1 MGNNHCCDE
10 NNLDIIEYDTQIE
23 EKDPEKI
30 AKTYIKVIEKIKN
43 KLILIK
49 ENNINNINKSYLT
62 NLSNIPEL
70 IEIIN
75 KNIELIKINNKENQ
89 NNIEIKQNLKE
100 NIDSIIKEIDQKY
113 ELLLKEIKLL
123 SELEIKENDEA
134 LYYLKFIEPF
144 KNKAIN
150 YIDNIN
156 SKDLEN
162 YINIKR
168 PSKTEYSFLRLI
180 FLIINP
186 EEKAK
191 IPGLIITKDLEI
203 IQKDFFKKGPDKIKQ
218 KFKDILDNLSLI
230 TFDILEENKLFTEY
244 PYNDLNQM
252 EKISDF
258 HKNFFGF
265 FQNFINC
272 KKSHDIY
279 YPYFLKL
286 EETKKKKESL
296 IKKKER
302 LEKIKQEIIILI

>member
-1 MGNNHCCDE
+1 MGNNQCCDE
-10 NNLDIIEYDTQIE
+10 NNLDIIEYDTHIE

-30 AKTYIKVIEKIKN
+30 AKAYIKVIEKIKN

-49 ENNINNINKSYLT
+49 ENNINKSYLT

-75 KNIELIKINNKENQ
+75 KNIELIEINKNENQ

-100 NIDSIIKEIDQKY
+100 NIDSILKEIDQKY
-113 ELLLKEIKLL
+113 ELLSKEIKLL
-123 SELEIKENDEA
+123 SELEIKENDEV
-134 LYYLKFIEPF
+134 LHYLKLYEPL

-168 PSKTEYSFLRLI
+168 PSKKEYLFLRLI

-203 IQKDFFKKGPDKIKQ
+203 IQNDFFKKGPDKIKQ

-230 TFDILEENKLFTEY
+230 TFDIY
-244 PYNDLNQM
+244 
-252 EKISDF
+252 
-258 HKNFFGF
+258 
-265 FQNFINC
+265 
-272 KKSHDIY
+272 
-279 YPYFLKL
+279 
-286 EETKKKKESL
+286 
-296 IKKKER
+296 
-302 LEKIKQEIIILI
+302 